1 MSNYKKEEWC
11 DILDG
16 LYWRFT
22 EKNKEFYLSNPR
34 LSMIA
39 RNLDKMD
46 KKRKENI
53 FSKAEEFISKNTL

>member
-1 MSNYKKEEWC
+1 MSNYKKGEWC

-16 LYWRFT
+16 LYWMFT